1 MDSKGYRRPDRQWK
15 CGIPPSA
22 APCLHGPDAVGRCES
37 GQCHPRRNLRWW
49 RAYLPWAM
57 ATVCMGSL
65 ATFYLANRQ
74 QTILAPGPLSSAH
87 AQLIQNADD
96 PHRCASC
103 HAGSGSLST
112 ERLAELDLRPALLER
127 HSQTV
132 RCLLC
137 HARDLP
143 RMKLLTPHDLP
154 LDQLQQLTSRT
165 ASQSSPPSQRLV
177 SWTAQPP
184 LNWTEHDLSCSDCH
198 REHQGAEHDLQAITN
213 RRCQAC
219 HQRSFHSFAQ
229 DHPEFR
235 DYPPTRQRQL
245 AFDHQRHEALHFPKT
260 MDSFDCRQCHLSETR
275 PGHVGQVI
283 RSLPFE
289 QTCARCHTNSLHSS
303 LLDGVVVFQFPS
315 LNVTELTKLG
325 MDIGPWP
332 EAASQLTEGKLP
344 PIMRWLLEGRPEVGL
359 ALKKLPASGRW
370 QELDLGDEEQRRVL
384 AIVIDGC
391 RKLLDDLA
399 RGGQTA
405 WEEHW
410 IGSTGLQAQQLH
422 PLLAGFPPDLFRT
435 AYRDWLESIEP
446 QPERASRLTA
456 TAAPDIG
463 LPGTATGSSDLPLL
477 TSGGNGNLATD
488 DRLLGSDSS
497 ADPLLVNLPEA
508 LSPAG
513 NLDRDQQR
521 QPWKDLKARQHLTGG
536 GWMIDRQRLAILYVP
551 QAHADPWL
559 TALLNLGYRKLQ
571 QDQTESSSP
580 ADARRATHLDD
591 FAQEFLSTN
600 GLGRCTECHQAMADP
615 RNQTTAKRSYH
626 AWESSL
632 GQTQT
637 GTATGPQRWRA
648 QHLDARIREMTR
660 FDHGPHLIQTGLSDC
675 RSCHR
680 PTASAGEAPPLAGVA
695 RGPIEGSD
703 FLALHRSDCIACHRP
718 QAAGDNCTQCHN
730 YHTHGV
736 DYKYMPTNP

>member
-1 MDSKGYRRPDRQWK
+1 MV
-15 CGIPPSA
+15 
-22 APCLHGPDAVGRCES
+22 AVC
-37 GQCHPRRNLRWW
+37 
-49 RAYLPWAM
+49 
-57 ATVCMGSL
+57 VGSL

-74 QTILAPGPLSSAH
+74 HTILAPGPLSSAH
-87 AQLIQNADD
+87 AQLIQNPDD
-96 PHRCASC
+96 PHRCAGC
-103 HAGSGSLST
+103 HAGVESLST
-112 ERLAELDLRPALLER
+112 ESLAELELPPALLEK

-137 HARDLP
+137 HARELP
-143 RMKLLTPHDLP
+143 RLKLLTPHDLP
-154 LDQLQQLTSRT
+154 LDQLRQLTSRT
-165 ASQSSPPSQRLV
+165 ASQPSPPTKRLV
-177 SWTAQPP
+177 RWTAQPP
-184 LNWTEHDLSCSDCH
+184 MNWMEHDLSCSDCH

-219 HQRSFHSFAQ
+219 HQQSFHAFAE

-260 MDSFDCRQCHLSETR
+260 KDSFDCRQCHLSETR

-289 QTCARCHTNSLHSS
+289 QSCARCHTNSLHSS

-315 LNVTELTKLG
+315 LNVAELTQMG

-344 PIMRWLLEGRPEVGL
+344 PIMHWLLEERTEVAP

-370 QELDLGDEEQRRVL
+370 EELDLGDEEQRQAL
-384 AIVIDGC
+384 AVVIDGC
-391 RKLLDDLA
+391 RNLLDDLA
-399 RGGQTA
+399 RGGHPA
-405 WEEHW
+405 WEQRW
-410 IGSTGLQAQQLH
+410 MGSTGLPAQQLR

-435 AYRDWLESIEP
+435 AYRDWLEGGEP
-446 QPERASRLTA
+446 LPERAPRLTA
-456 TAAPDIG
+456 TTVPDVG
-463 LPGTATGSSDLPLL
+463 RPGTATGSAALPRL
-477 TSGGNGNLATD
+477 TSSGNGSLAAD
-488 DRLLGSDSS
+488 DSLLGSDSS
-497 ADPLLVNLPEA
+497 ADPLLGDVTEPLG
-508 LSPAG
+508 LAG
-513 NLDRDQQR
+513 NLDRDEER

-571 QDQTESSSP
+571 QDQKKAMSP
-580 ADARRATHLDD
+580 EATRRAANLDD
-591 FAQEFLSTN
+591 FAKEFLSTN

-615 RNQTTAKRSYH
+615 HSQTTAKRSYH

-632 GQTQT
+632 GQPPTLA
-637 GTATGPQRWRA
+637 ATGPERWRA

-680 PTASAGEAPPLAGVA
+680 SAASAGGDPPLAGVA

-703 FLALHRSDCIACHRP
+703 FLALHRSDCIACHHP

-736 DYKYMPTNP
+736 DYKYMPTKP